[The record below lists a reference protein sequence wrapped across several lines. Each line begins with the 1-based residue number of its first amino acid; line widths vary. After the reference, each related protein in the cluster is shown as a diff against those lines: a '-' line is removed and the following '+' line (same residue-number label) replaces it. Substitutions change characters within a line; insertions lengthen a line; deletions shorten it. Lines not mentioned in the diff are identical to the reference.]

1 MPTDKALLAKYGF
14 LDDLDLRGWAWEF
27 LRRDDDYRN
36 DFDRLQKLAHPEPF
50 EAEHAALALKWH
62 VRRLIDPESC
72 EVPEF
77 FHERYQLDD
86 DLMWRDPRKW
96 DAMMAELQTPHF
108 NLRTWKHS
116 IICKDLRAQGYSL
129 NKIASR
135 LYPNHQ
141 GQSQQT
147 QHDPARHLVQG
158 DLRRLK
164 KLQVDYIKIAYRK

>member
-1 MPTDKALLAKYGF
+1 MPTDKALFAKYVY

-27 LRRDDDYRN
+27 LRRNDDYRN

-116 IICKDLRAQGYSL
+116 IICKDLRAQGYSQ
-129 NKIASR
+129 NEIAWR
-135 LYPNHQ
+135 LYPGFADKNIDI
-141 GQSQQT
+141 QQ
-147 QHDPARHLVQG
+147 HPSVYRVRD
-158 DLRRLK
+158 DLIRFK
-164 KLQVDYIKIAYRK
+164 KLQAEYIKIAFQI